1 TPRPAWEVG
10 TAEKPIPAR
19 HSALIRLTDVKGL
32 DRQSCPAIVCCGGRM
47 DFHGAPMS
55 RTWVKLAVGA
65 GKGDGA
71 VTLAETVQGWRAGD
85 RVIITDTQGVPS
97 SQRKPPHGLAF
108 IAEERNI
115 RTIDG
120 TQLALTTPLNRE
132 HR

>member
-1 TPRPAWEVG
+1 MLPSTPG
-10 TAEKPIPAR
+10 TGRRSGWFLLPPTIP
-19 HSALIRLTDVKGL
+19 
-32 DRQSCPAIVCCGGRM
+32 GRGPQWSVAVAGWT
-47 DFHGAPMS
+47 FTGAPMS
-55 RTWVKLAVGA
+55 RTWVKLAVA
-65 GKGDGA
+65 AHKGDGA